1 MAYKL
6 KETTTYLTFSE
17 TEAKQIIEDAKES
30 GDGYVIQESIKRK
43 EKKEE
48 IYYIVSVT
56 TETHR
61 EKDITDS
68 IVE

>member
-30 GDGYVIQESIKRK
+30 GEGYVIQESIKRK

>member
-30 GDGYVIQESIKRK
+30 GDGYVIQEAIKRK

-48 IYYIVSVT
+48 VYYIVSVT

-68 IVE
+68 IVD